1 MERFQ
6 LPAPRFK
13 FAGEKIEQFRMTRF
27 SARDAKVI
35 GGAHQADTEMML
47 PDAIDHEPGN
57 DRVVRGGEPVGKREA
72 SSGAVFD
79 RCDFV
84 GIVRPLED
92 ARNSGRNF
100 TARFSV
106 VPANENEM

>member
-1 MERFQ
+1 MERFKFP
-6 LPAPRFK
+6 PACFK

-84 GIVRPLED
+84 GGFWSR
-92 ARNSGRNF
+92 AGRVVC
-100 TARFSV
+100 FSSPH
-106 VPANENEM
+106 PAPCCSCI

>member
-27 SARDAKVI
+27 SALGAKVI

-47 PDAIDHEPGN
+47 PNAIDHEPGN
-57 DRVVRGGEPVGKREA
+57 DGAVRGGEPVGKGEA
-72 SSGAVFD
+72 SPGAVSD
-79 RCDFV
+79 RGDFV
-84 GIVRPLED
+84 GIVRTLED
-92 ARNSGRNF
+92 ARNSGRNL
-100 TARFSV
+100 TARFFV
-106 VPANENEM
+106 VPAKENEM